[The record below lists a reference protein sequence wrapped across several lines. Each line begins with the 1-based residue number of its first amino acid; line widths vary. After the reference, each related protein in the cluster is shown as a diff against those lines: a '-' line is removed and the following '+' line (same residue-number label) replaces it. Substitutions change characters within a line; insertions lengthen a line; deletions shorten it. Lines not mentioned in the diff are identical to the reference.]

1 MGKTSEQH
9 LRDAWGAVPVYAHV
23 AVEQGA
29 VPVYAHVAVE
39 QGLRIIALPGVVMHC
54 FQLQASLVYRAFF

>member
-1 MGKTSEQH
+1 M
-9 LRDAWGAVPVYAHV
+9 GAVPVYAHV